1 MQSPLRLLAV
11 PAAVAAVCSILVA
24 AVIFANSRPTILVTT
39 GAASTSSSTPDLG
52 ILTSGDATVSVKP
65 DLAIVS
71 AGVDSQQSTASAAQS
86 DLARKASQLVARA
99 KAIGVADR
107 DVTTAGYWIGPVYNS
122 SGQTVTGYRATEQ
135 LQLKWHNVDS
145 VGRLLDGIV
154 QQGGATSVSVS
165 FGLNDPK
172 PAQGQARSLA
182 IGDARSKADAMASA
196 AGVHVGQVLRI
207 SDLSASYRP
216 PVPYDVAGAAA
227 APVPTQ
233 VPVGQMDVSVTVE
246 VDFAIS

>member
-1 MQSPLRLLAV
+1 MQTPLRLLAI
-11 PAAVAAVCSILVA
+11 PATVAVACSILVA
-24 AVIFANSRPTILVTT
+24 AVVLANNRPTILVTT
-39 GAASTSSSTPDLG
+39 GAASTTSTPDTG

-71 AGVDSQQSTASAAQS
+71 AGVDSQQSTASGAQS
-86 DLARKASQLVARA
+86 DLARKASQLIARV

-107 DVTTAGYWIGPVYNS
+107 DVTTSGYWIGPVYS
-122 SGQTVTGYRATEQ
+122 STGQTVTGYRATEQ

-154 QQGGATSVSVS
+154 QQGGATNISVS

-172 PAQGQARSLA
+172 AAQAQARTQA
-182 IGDARSKADAMASA
+182 IGDARSKAEAMASA
-196 AGVHVGQVLRI
+196 AGVHVGQVMRI

-216 PVPYDVAGAAA
+216 PVPYDVAAPGAASVA
-227 APVPTQ
+227 TQ
-233 VPVGQMDVSVTVE
+233 VPVGEMEVSVTVE
-246 VDFAIS
+246 VDFAIG